1 MGATPVWF
9 DYYSADRLAGF
20 RGYTLLQLGRGEEA
34 RQVLTTAL
42 GGIGPSAVKQRAV
55 FLIDIATSH
64 ITGSAPDVEQACQ
77 LAGDGATSLA
87 MAGYATASDRLR
99 EFRAQLQPW
108 EHTPAVR
115 DLDDRLAELTA

>member
-1 MGATPVWF
+1 MPAWF
-9 DYYSADRLAGF
+9 DYYSADRLNGF
-20 RGYTLLQLGRGEEA
+20 RGYTLLKLRRGDEA

-64 ITGSAPDVEQACQ
+64 LTGDVPDVDHACQ
-77 LAGDGATSLA
+77 LASDGATSLA
-87 MAGYATASDRLR
+87 MAGYATASDRLC

-108 EHTPAVR
+108 EHTSAVR